1 MESQQ
6 MALHSTSVNRVYLL
20 RHAHS
25 GMANPGQ
32 GDFDRTLDDRGY
44 AEAEIVADKAAD
56 KGYCPQVILCST
68 AVRCRQTSDAIR
80 RSLPG
85 EPEITFIDE
94 MYNASEQTYLDLI
107 SSQSE
112 SQSVMLIGHNPT
124 IADLLESLVGEDDFH
139 SHLPSGFPTAGLA
152 VLSCDASDEASPLKW
167 KVVDFIAP

>member
-1 MESQQ
+1 MTL
-6 MALHSTSVNRVYLL
+6 ASTSLTRVYLL

-32 GDFDRTLDDRGY
+32 GDFDRTLDDAGY

-56 KGYCPQVILCST
+56 KGYRPQIILCST

-85 EPEITFIDE
+85 ETEITFIDE

-112 SQSVMLIGHNPT
+112 SESVMLIGHNPT
-124 IADLLESLVGEDDFH
+124 ITDLLESLVGEDDFH
-139 SHLPSGFPTAGLA
+139 NHLPSGFPTAGLA
-152 VLSCDASDEASPLKW
+152 VLSYDASDATSPLKW
-167 KVVDFIAP
+167 KLVDFIAP